1 MTRFWTVTKETLKKQ
16 MKSPSFWLMVF
27 MPFIIMAVS
36 AAIGYFSSKD
46 SIDRVVAIVAD
57 ERVEEMFSSDDIM
70 KFVYRDE
77 KTAQKELEN
86 KDISAYA
93 VVDEK
98 DGILSMKYYSS
109 GMGKLSGFYL
119 ETMAEDIQDSLNKNS
134 ADLSQ
139 SQERILK
146 RKPNIE
152 YFDVKDKVS
161 NPVATLLYIVMTFAM
176 YMFLIMYANIV
187 VMDVAVEKGT
197 KMLEFIFSSVRP
209 RTYFAGKI
217 FGNFLVILVHTL
229 VYTVIGLIGFGVIRS
244 TDILEKFGISLPS
257 YENLSQTLLI
267 MVLFAIFGILIYMI
281 VAAMLGSLVSKQ
293 EDASKM
299 AAPIMVIPIVS
310 YAISFTFIGKNP
322 NMVMKVLSYLPF
334 FSTFFMPMRMIYS
347 DANLF
352 KAMVS
357 LIILL
362 VSIVVCY
369 FICAKIYKKNILNY
383 SSDKLFGRNKKLKL
397 KRKP

>member
-46 SIDRVVAIVAD
+46 STDRVVAIVAD

-161 NPVATLLYIVMTFAM
+161 NPVATILYIVMTFAM